1 MRSSSN
7 SNSNPNPIPNP
18 NPNPNPSPNPN
29 QVDAQLLAN
38 QAEVARTE
46 HVPAGQ
52 LPPPSLTP
60 PVTCSS
66 GSGWRRGETVQ
77 SRLSKWSGKLRTSG
91 SVSPLLAT
99 LARAGR
105 GTAPTDQG
113 SSSVASA
120 SGETSLHSLSE
131 EGVSMQDDVS
141 GRMARPASQS
151 ASLEQPRPSARP
163 LPSTSLVANPA
174 VEIPPSDITLG
185 AELGRGGLG
194 TVHQLG
200 QSAPLAVPISAPVPP
215 QGAPGG
221 SGRPATALGA
231 RASRL
236 QSRRFHRL

>member
-18 NPNPNPSPNPN
+18 NPNPHPNPHPN

-52 LPPPSLTP
+52 LPPPSLSP

-66 GSGWRRGETVQ
+66 GSGWRRVETVQ

-113 SSSVASA
+113 SSSAASA
-120 SGETSLHSLSE
+120 SGGGGHSLSE
-131 EGVSMQDDVS
+131 EGVS
-141 GRMARPASQS
+141 MARPASQS
-151 ASLEQPRPSARP
+151 ASLEQLRPSARP

-221 SGRPATALGA
+221 SGRPTTASGA